1 MSKIN
6 IIFEIILLF
15 FIFSNSLINC
25 FIFPNKEIENAM
37 KESDF
42 ISRAYNLTSL
52 SQLKSFMAQKKHIFL
67 YFYSNFCS
75 GCKELL
81 TSFNKAS
88 SYEFVYN
95 SSNILLVD
103 CSKYQEICFNFD
115 LNTLPL
121 LKIYYMHPVYDNYTL
136 INYTFFSFEFNDVIK
151 LIQKISNSGIEEKY
165 SGLIKLKSQKDINKF
180 SNSLGDVSFMLV
192 LDKQKNKNFNKNL
205 LQCYNNDIALSPN
218 YITKFYFAYYYP
230 NKKKGKKEEEINN
243 EYPSIYMTGINYNDF
258 NLNVEV
264 ESCEDIIKF
273 INNNEFPIFANF
285 DSKYLF
291 KLLRLKK
298 TIFIFNLDKKKL
310 SSLPKLISTI
320 QKYLIER
327 RDLIFGY
334 LDINE
339 DESMLSFFKI
349 NKQVLGSTIIV
360 YDFNKGK
367 YHLREYVNNDSL
379 EKLIDDFDQNKLGWK
394 SGYFLEDFLSGT
406 LGININRNYLIFIFM
421 LIFSV
426 IIIFGCI
433 FCFQTFERIDK
444 KLK

>member
-6 IIFEIILLF
+6 FTFEIILLF

-103 CSKYQEICFNFD
+103 CSKYQDICFNFE
-115 LNTLPL
+115 LKTLPL
-121 LKIYYMHPVYDNYTL
+121 LKIYYIHPVYDNYTL

-192 LDKQKNKNFNKNL
+192 LDKQKNKNINKNL
-205 LQCYNNDIALSPN
+205 LQCYNNDIALNPN
-218 YITKFYFAYYYP
+218 YITKFYFAYY
-230 NKKKGKKEEEINN
+230 
-243 EYPSIYMTGINYNDF
+243 
-258 NLNVEV
+258 
-264 ESCEDIIKF
+264 
-273 INNNEFPIFANF
+273 
-285 DSKYLF
+285 
-291 KLLRLKK
+291 
-298 TIFIFNLDKKKL
+298 
-310 SSLPKLISTI
+310 
-320 QKYLIER
+320 
-327 RDLIFGY
+327 
-334 LDINE
+334 
-339 DESMLSFFKI
+339 
-349 NKQVLGSTIIV
+349 
-360 YDFNKGK
+360 
-367 YHLREYVNNDSL
+367 
-379 EKLIDDFDQNKLGWK
+379 
-394 SGYFLEDFLSGT
+394 
-406 LGININRNYLIFIFM
+406 
-421 LIFSV
+421 
-426 IIIFGCI
+426 
-433 FCFQTFERIDK
+433 
-444 KLK
+444 